1 MKNFFENIIVCH
13 LDRSEAEWRDLS
25 SEKSSPLGKGVEFL
39 EISHRTNYYSKR
51 DRTGCGF
58 EMTNNHSCHLDRSEA
73 KRRDPLTTFDNL
85 NLNDKKK
92 S

>member
-1 MKNFFENIIVCH
+1 MKNFFENIIICH

-25 SEKSSPLGKGVEFL
+25 SGELDLPGKGVEL
-39 EISHRTNYYSKR
+39 KEISHRKNFYSKR